1 VNAPLSSKTG
11 HPVAWQAPRPLWGGL
26 AGTGA
31 PAILRFAGDDF
42 MDQMLA
48 TLANDPARI
57 GERLAR
63 PETWRSPPGETAETD
78 LVQRVPL
85 PGLIADAR
93 RKRALKVRGPAIA
106 PRPPAPL
113 KLYQPA
119 HQRFYLV
126 GASLVCAIPGLPE
139 RTIAGGAET
148 VGFVIRRLL
157 PGVAGEAGDTAL
169 REFAYLK
176 GGETAT
182 WRRVAAGAGAA
193 SLAPGEELLPLFP
206 MAHQDEALRRRTLWS
221 GLVPVGRRE
230 DYLSAAVNR
239 TPQPLAEGQLATL
252 RPAAPSAAAPSVTAR
267 MTQFKMEVAEPWK
280 GVVRAA
286 LRAQAQINEATPD
299 NDETLAEKRQRALTL
314 NLGWQTQSWLILL
327 DFADWLAAHLPDVWA
342 AVGSGSAAG
351 LPTKRLAVFNW
362 LNATTISAPMAQ
374 GLRQG
379 AVELKP
385 MAGSLREALNMVAQ
399 TATRDGLETA
409 ETLYSVDTRNQPVW
423 PAKHFPL
430 AGLNTSLIADGAYQ
444 TAAGLGA
451 PSATEL
457 DSQPAI
463 ADPVDVAESLDRVTA
478 LVVRALDARDESD
491 AQPLPFA
498 LKLRDV
504 LHQTG
509 DDPGWFVIRFVHIN
523 RDCGPLHPPTV
534 SAPTER
540 FQLASF
546 FDPDAPVR
554 PIRISLPLDTS
565 AAGLRKHGRGTA
577 FVISD
582 MLCGQIQRAKGLG
595 LVDLV
600 RSVLPWPLHKDLEL
614 GEGGPCKGAGGIN
627 IGMICSLSIPIITI
641 CALILLMIIVSL
653 LDFIFRWL
661 PWFVMC
667 FPIPG
672 LKGKK

>member
-1 VNAPLSSKTG
+1 MNAPLTSKTG
-11 HPVAWQAPRPLWGGL
+11 HPVAWQAPRPLWSGL
-26 AGTGA
+26 SGANA

-63 PETWRSPPGETAETD
+63 PETWRSPPSETAEAD
-78 LVQRVPL
+78 LVDRVPL
-85 PGLIADAR
+85 PSLIADAR

-157 PGVAGEAGDTAL
+157 PGAKAPGDTSL

-176 GGETAT
+176 GGTQPT
-182 WRRVAAGAGAA
+182 WRRVSAGDNAA

-206 MAHQDEALRRRTLWS
+206 MAHPDEALRRRTLWS

-230 DYLSAAVNR
+230 AYLSAAVNP
-239 TPQPLAEGQLATL
+239 TPQALAEGQLATL
-252 RPAAPSAAAPSVTAR
+252 HPAQPSVVASSITAR

-280 GVVRAA
+280 GLVRTV
-286 LRAQAQINEATPD
+286 L
-299 NDETLAEKRQRALTL
+299 LAETRFAEQHPDSTETATDKRPRALDL

-327 DFADWLAAHLPDVWA
+327 DFADWLAAHLPNVWT

-351 LPTKRLAVFNW
+351 LTPKQVAVFNW
-362 LNATTISAPMAQ
+362 LNGTTISASMTQ
-374 GLRQG
+374 GLLNGG
-379 AVELKP
+379 AELKP
-385 MAGSLREALNMVAQ
+385 TAPSLREALKMVAQ
-399 TATRDGLETA
+399 DSVRDGLESA
-409 ETLYSVDTRNQPVW
+409 ETLYSIATHGQPAW

-430 AGLNTSLIADGAYQ
+430 AGLNFNLAADGAFK
-444 TAAGLGA
+444 AVDGLGDPGA
-451 PSATEL
+451 SEL
-457 DSQPAI
+457 DTQPAI
-463 ADPVDVAESLDRVTA
+463 SNPADVAEKLDRLTA
-478 LVVRALDARDESD
+478 LVVRALEVRDESD

-504 LHQTG
+504 ILQTDG
-509 DDPGWFVIRFVHIN
+509 DPGWFVIRFVHMN

-600 RSVLPWPLHKDLEL
+600 RSVLPWPLHKDLDM
-614 GEGGPCKGAGGIN
+614 GEGGPCKGGGLN

-641 CALILLMIIVSL
+641 CALILLMIIVGL
-653 LDFIFRWL
+653 LDFIFRWM

>member
-1 VNAPLSSKTG
+1 VNAPLASKTG
-11 HPVAWQAPRPLWGGL
+11 HPVAWQAPRPLWSGL
-26 AGTGA
+26 VGAGA

-182 WRRVAAGAGAA
+182 WRRVAAGASAA

-206 MAHQDEALRRRTLWS
+206 MAHQDEALRRRILWS

-252 RPAAPSAAAPSVTAR
+252 RPAAPAAGAPSVTAR

-280 GVVRAA
+280 GIVRAA

-327 DFADWLAAHLPDVWA
+327 DFADWLAAHLPDVWT
-342 AVGSGSAAG
+342 AVGGGSAAG
-351 LPTKRLAVFNW
+351 LPPKRLAVFNW
-362 LNATTISAPMAQ
+362 LNGTTISAAMAL

-379 AVELKP
+379 GVELKP
-385 MAGSLREALNMVAQ
+385 MAGSLREALKMVAQ
-399 TATRDGLETA
+399 TATRNGLEAA
-409 ETLYSVDTRNQPVW
+409 ETLYSVDTRSQPVW

-430 AGLNTSLIADGAYQ
+430 AGLNHSLIADGAYQ

-509 DDPGWFVIRFVHIN
+509 DDPGWFVIRFVHMN

-614 GEGGPCKGAGGIN
+614 GEGGPCKGGGGIN

>member
-1 VNAPLSSKTG
+1 VNAPLPSKTG
-11 HPVAWQAPRPLWGGL
+11 HPVAWQAPRPLWSGL
-26 AGTGA
+26 AGASA

-63 PETWRSPPGETAETD
+63 PETWRSPPGETGEAD

-93 RKRALKVRGPAIA
+93 RKRALKVRAPAIT

-182 WRRVAAGAGAA
+182 WRRVSSGTGAA

-230 DYLSAAVNR
+230 DYLSAGVNR

-252 RPAAPSAAAPSVTAR
+252 HPAPPVAPAPSITAR

-280 GVVRAA
+280 GLVRAA
-286 LRAQAQINEATPD
+286 LLAQAR
-299 NDETLAEKRQRALTL
+299 LAEQHPDSTETADTKRPRALTL

-327 DFADWLAAHLPDVWA
+327 DFADWLAAHLPEVWT
-342 AVGSGSAAG
+342 AVGSGSPAG
-351 LPTKRLAVFNW
+351 LLPKPLAVFNW
-362 LNATTISAPMAQ
+362 LNTTTVSPLMTQ
-374 GLRQG
+374 GMLNAG
-379 AVELKP
+379 SEIKP
-385 MAGSLREALNMVAQ
+385 MAGSLREALKMVAH
-399 TATRDGLETA
+399 TATRDGLEAA
-409 ETLYSVDTRNQPVW
+409 ETLYSVDTKGQPVW

-430 AGLNTSLIADGAYQ
+430 AGLNHNLIADGAYK
-444 TAAGLGA
+444 AVSSLGV
-451 PSATEL
+451 PGATEL

-463 ADPVDVAESLDRVTA
+463 ADPVDVAESLDRLTA
-478 LVVRALDARDESD
+478 LVVRALVARDESD

-504 LHQTG
+504 ILQTG
-509 DDPGWFVIRFVHIN
+509 DDPGWFVIRFVHMN

-582 MLCGQIQRAKGLG
+582 MLCGQIQRAKGMG

-600 RSVLPWPLHKDLEL
+600 RSVLPWPLHKALEV
-614 GEGGPCKGAGGIN
+614 GEGGPCKGGGLN
-627 IGMICSLSIPIITI
+627 IGMICSLSIPIVTI
-641 CALILLMIIVSL
+641 CALILLMIIISL
-653 LDFIFRWL
+653 LDFIFRWM

>member
-1 VNAPLSSKTG
+1 MNGALTSKAG
-11 HPVAWQAPRPLWGGL
+11 HPVAWQAPRPLWSGL
-26 AGTGA
+26 SGAAA

-63 PETWRSPPGETAETD
+63 PETWRSPPSETAEVD
-78 LVQRVPL
+78 LVDRVPL
-85 PGLIADAR
+85 PSLIAGAR
-93 RKRALKVRGPAIA
+93 RKRALKVRGPTIT

-157 PGVAGEAGDTAL
+157 PGAKAPDDTSP

-176 GGETAT
+176 GGAQPT
-182 WRRVAAGAGAA
+182 WRRVSAGADAA
-193 SLAPGEELLPLFP
+193 SLAPGEDLLPLFP

-230 DYLSAAVNR
+230 DYLSAAVNP
-239 TPQPLAEGQLATL
+239 TPQPLAEGQLAALHPASPST
-252 RPAAPSAAAPSVTAR
+252 AAPSITAR

-280 GVVRAA
+280 GLVRTV
-286 LRAQAQINEATPD
+286 LLAQTRFAEQHPD
-299 NDETLAEKRQRALTL
+299 SSETITDKRPRALDL

-327 DFADWLAAHLPDVWA
+327 DFADWLAAHLPAVWT

-351 LPTKRLAVFNW
+351 LTPKQVAVFNW
-362 LNATTISAPMAQ
+362 LNTTTTSASMTQ
-374 GLRQG
+374 GLLNGG
-379 AVELKP
+379 AELKP
-385 MAGSLREALNMVAQ
+385 TAPSLREALKMVAQ
-399 TATRDGLETA
+399 TAVRDGLEGA
-409 ETLYSVDTRNQPVW
+409 ETLYSIATHGQPVW

-430 AGLNTSLIADGAYQ
+430 AGLNFNLAADGAFK
-444 TAAGLGA
+444 AVDGLGDPA
-451 PSATEL
+451 AREL
-457 DSQPAI
+457 DTQPAI
-463 ADPVDVAESLDRVTA
+463 SNPADVAEKLDRLTT
-478 LVVRALDARDESD
+478 LVVRALDPRDESD

-504 LHQTG
+504 ILQTDG
-509 DDPGWFVIRFVHIN
+509 DPGWFVIRFVHIN

-600 RSVLPWPLHKDLEL
+600 RSVLPWPLHKDLDM
-614 GEGGPCKGAGGIN
+614 GEGGPCKGGGLN

-653 LDFIFRWL
+653 LDFIFRWM